1 MSGGISVT
9 FHGVRGSTPCDDP
22 RLARYGGNTS
32 CVVIDAPDHD
42 PIVLDLGTGLRA
54 YGAEVVEAG
63 KADGWHGHVLLSHLH
78 WDHVQGLPFF
88 TPLHHAASAVDIHGP
103 AHPEGPLG
111 EVFERFMGPPFFP
124 IRPSDLSARITFHDV
139 TPGRFALGDAK
150 VTAAP
155 VRHTGP
161 TLGFRV
167 ELGDVVVVYIPD
179 HGPGCSHEHPDVHVP
194 ADVLDLCAGAD
205 LLIHD
210 AQHTVAEYADKRH
223 WGHSTIDY
231 AVEVAR
237 RSGARS
243 LALFHHD
250 PTHCDESIDRNEA
263 HARALLGPDAQC
275 TIIAAREGLRL
286 DLVPSV
292 TGGDGARGSAP

>member
-1 MSGGISVT
+1 MSGGITVT

-22 RLARYGGNTS
+22 GLARYGGNTS
-32 CVVIDAPDHD
+32 CVVLDAPDHD
-42 PIVLDLGTGLRA
+42 PIVLDLGTGLRS
-54 YGAEVVEAG
+54 YGAELVAEG
-63 KADGWHGHVLLSHLH
+63 RGDTWRGHVLLSHLH

-88 TPLHHAASAVDIHGP
+88 TPLHRAGSSMDVHGP

-111 EVFERFMGPPFFP
+111 AVFERFMGPPFFP
-124 IRPSDLSARITFHDV
+124 IRPSDLPAAITFHDV
-139 TPGRFALGDAK
+139 APGPFALGDAK
-150 VTAAP
+150 VVATP

-167 ELGDVVVVYIPD
+167 ELADVVIVYIPD
-179 HGPGCSHEHPDVHVP
+179 HGPGCSTEHADDHVP
-194 ADVLDLCAGAD
+194 ADVIDLCAGAD

-210 AQHTVAEYADKRH
+210 AQHTAAEYPAKRH

-237 RSGARS
+237 RSGVRA

-250 PTHCDESIDRNEA
+250 PTHCDGSVDRNEA
-263 HARALLGPDAQC
+263 HARELVAAAGDPC
-275 TIIAAREGLRL
+275 TVVAAREGLRL
-286 DLVPSV
+286 ALTPR
-292 TGGDGARGSAP
+292 GGIADVLR

>member
-1 MSGGISVT
+1 MSGGITVT

-22 RLARYGGNTS
+22 ALARYGGNTS
-32 CVVIDAPDHD
+32 CVVIDASDHD

-54 YGAEVVEAG
+54 YGAELVASGRAE
-63 KADGWHGHVLLSHLH
+63 GWHGHVLLSHLH

-111 EVFERFMGPPFFP
+111 LVFERFMGPPFFP
-124 IRPSDLSARITFHDV
+124 IRPSELPARITFHDV
-139 TPGRFALGDAK
+139 APGPFALGDAK
-150 VTAAP
+150 VTAVP

-161 TLGFRV
+161 TLGFRL
-167 ELGDVVVVYIPD
+167 ELADTVIVYVPD
-179 HGPGCSHEHPDVHVP
+179 HGPGCSTEHPDDHVP
-194 ADVLDLCAGAD
+194 AEVIDLCAGAD

-210 AQHTVAEYADKRH
+210 AQHTAEEFPAKRH
-223 WGHSTIDY
+223 WGHSTVDY

-237 RSGARS
+237 RSGVRT

-250 PTHCDESIDRNEA
+250 PTHCDASVDRNEA
-263 HARALLGPDAQC
+263 HARAVAGGGDAPL
-275 TIIAAREGLRL
+275 TVLAAREGLRL
-286 DLVPSV
+286 DL
-292 TGGDGARGSAP
+292 SAPGGVRGAGR